1 MKHMSDAVEREL
13 HALPAYYGES
23 PNSAEAVKPET
34 FFQFIVSF
42 SSSLQARFITL
53 VERHV

>member
-23 PNSAEAVKPET
+23 PNSAEAVKPKT
-34 FFQFIVSF
+34 FFQFIVPF
-42 SSSLQARFITL
+42 SSSLQASFITL